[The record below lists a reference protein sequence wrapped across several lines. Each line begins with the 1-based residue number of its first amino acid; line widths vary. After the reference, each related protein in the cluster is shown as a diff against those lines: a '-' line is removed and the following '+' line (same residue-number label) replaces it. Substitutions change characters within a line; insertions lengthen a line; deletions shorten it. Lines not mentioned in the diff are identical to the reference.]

1 LKRAHQYGLS
11 IWKILYW
18 HNKRRWRS
26 TLSLVWTQVF
36 SLAIL
41 FYCAQ
46 MFIGVTHF
54 YAVVSD
60 AIAHAK
66 IIHLTAN
73 GNYAIVPADGASWSF
88 WKPGDQLVITSAAR
102 DTMNTINF
110 LFTRILTFVG
120 GAFFFKAIW
129 DSRQQSRLE
138 MEARSYKYTVW
149 LRRTLNPKLVMR
161 IASLQKLVFNLVS
174 IGIAIPLSMFLLV
187 PLSLFTIEREIPG
200 ISVFFRLSLQDVGI
214 LSTPLLFLIL
224 AGYVFTRRR
233 AAALLRE
240 LI

>member
-1 LKRAHQYGLS
+1 MKKARKYGLS

-18 HNKRRWRS
+18 HNKRRWKS
-26 TLSLVWTQVF
+26 NASLVWTQVF

-41 FYCAQ
+41 FYSAQ

-54 YAVVSD
+54 YAVISD

-66 IIHLTAN
+66 IIQLTAH
-73 GNYAIVPADGASWSF
+73 GNYVIVPADGSQWSF
-88 WKPGDQLVITSAAR
+88 WQPGQQLVITSAAR

-110 LFTRILTFVG
+110 LFTRILAFVG
-120 GAFFFKAIW
+120 GAFFFKAVW

-138 MEARSYKYTVW
+138 LEARSYKYESW
-149 LRRTLNPKLVMR
+149 LRKTLSPGLVMR
-161 IASLQKLVFNLVS
+161 IAAIQKLLFNMVA
-174 IGIAIPLSMFLLV
+174 IGIAIPLSMYVLV

-200 ISVFFRLSLQDVGI
+200 IGVFFQLQLVDVAI
-214 LSTPLLFLIL
+214 LSTPLVFLVS
-224 AGYVFTRRR
+224 AGYLFTRRR